1 MFPFPGGGEED
12 DDMDFV
18 PSSSSKLA
26 SLFGLERPAESGGN
40 ASLIYTAPKQP
51 GTLRRKKGHES
62 GDETGGKGGT
72 GSSEKKSYQQSHQN
86 SPKLDLISAKP
97 VTTYKL
103 EKEGYTS
110 KGMLGV
116 AIQGSHRLGI
126 YHLILYDRE
135 KLRVTDVK
143 IVPSFQFTVQAN
155 NYATFYDEDLQNW
168 SIMFFSSEAAVDF
181 AREVG
186 LARANVCIRSQ
197 ISKRTGKDKDDDG
210 FEAVPNRN
218 SAMTQDLKNKGGGLR
233 RVDTVGDLVEVR
245 YIARVLDDAVLHG
258 EVVDSN
264 EKDDHPLC
272 LKVKEWWK
280 SWKEEECNID
290 LVDGED
296 GRWWEG
302 ALWGATVGTRR
313 MIVLPPD
320 AVCRMK
326 GLKVKLSPEACLV
339 YEVEILQIRRGIGNE
354 DVKLGQ
360 AVGEPCKPGRS
371 IMANSRVGSTSEQ
384 EGTPRK
390 GHMAGCSMSSAVTST
405 PSGSPPAGSTLKD
418 TRTPADKASIL
429 SRMARMGQP
438 TLMLPDL
445 QARRRAASEGDD
457 GTGKVTGRG
466 DERNA
471 VNEEDPHAEDEVELE
486 DGGYIL
492 PIEVEPMP
500 ISSGSRPPPPRLQP
514 RPIGVPQVQQPYQSS
529 VYWHSPPQYSNVP
542 SASSYSLP
550 SRPES
555 TLLGHPQQ
563 HQQYPYP
570 SHTLA
575 LTGPAAI
582 PNQPAFQDPHLSVFL
597 SETRTQNA
605 ELRMAMG
612 RLTDKV
618 DAIMGKLD
626 RSPQQQQP
634 QEQHSGDLR
643 AAFEKDRAEWK
654 DKEEKF
660 EKEMTEAK
668 SKLTSRV
675 VAVEDRC
682 KMLERE
688 NTSLKKELEDM
699 SSKLLTMQ
707 NNRCSEISEAVKS
720 AMNSVY
726 GHLQPEFSNGVAYEG
741 LVVRKT
747 LAATIREVTL
757 KFLSSNTE
765 DKEEP
770 DQHIGGTLK
779 EVHTIRRKTNKPEIK
794 AKPDGRKVLLRKGSS
809 PKIDVD
815 ASCSGAHSGD
825 SEKNVGNGSS
835 GYKETS
841 KHVDEEGPHLEL
853 KSSARE
859 SSHPRIKDEPRSRVS
874 SREGSLERVIN
885 PEPPSP
891 PIFDVGELSEP
902 GEEWFP

>member
-40 ASLIYTAPKQP
+40 ASLTYTAPKQP

-62 GDETGGKGGT
+62 GDESGGKGGS
-72 GSSEKKSYQQSHQN
+72 GASEKKGYQQSHQN

-143 IVPSFQFTVQAN
+143 IVSSFQFTVQAN

-168 SIMFFSSEAAVDF
+168 SLMFFSSEAAVDF

-186 LARANVCIRSQ
+186 LARANVSIRGQ
-197 ISKRTGKDKDDDG
+197 TSKRTSKDKDDD
-210 FEAVPNRN
+210 EAIPNRN
-218 SAMTQDLKNKGGGLR
+218 SAMVQDLKNKGGGLR
-233 RVDTVGDLVEVR
+233 RIDTVGDLVDVR
-245 YIARVLDDAVLHG
+245 YFARVLDDAVLHG

-272 LKVKEWWK
+272 LKVTEWWK
-280 SWKEEECNID
+280 TWKEEETN
-290 LVDGED
+290 VDMGEGGD
-296 GRWWEG
+296 KRWWEG
-302 ALWGATVGTRR
+302 ALWGATVGTRK
-313 MIVLPPD
+313 MIVLPPE
-320 AVCRMK
+320 VVSRMK
-326 GLKVKLSPEACLV
+326 GLKIKLSPEACLV
-339 YEVEILQIRRGIGNE
+339 YEVEIIQIRRGIGNE
-354 DVKLGQ
+354 EVKPGQ
-360 AVGEPCKPGRS
+360 TAGEACKPGRS
-371 IMANSRVGSTSEQ
+371 IMANTRGGPAPDQ

-390 GHMAGCSMSSAVTST
+390 GHVAGCSMSSAVTST
-405 PSGSPPAGSTLKD
+405 PSGSPPTGSNMKD

-457 GTGKVTGRG
+457 GAGKTPARG
-466 DERNA
+466 EERNA
-471 VNEEDPHAEDEVELE
+471 VNEEEAHADEEVDLE

-492 PIEVEPMP
+492 PME
-500 ISSGSRPPPPRLQP
+500 
-514 RPIGVPQVQQPYQSS
+514 
-529 VYWHSPPQYSNVP
+529 
-542 SASSYSLP
+542 
-550 SRPES
+550 
-555 TLLGHPQQ
+555 
-563 HQQYPYP
+563 QYPYP

-575 LTGPAAI
+575 LTGPAGMT
-582 PNQPAFQDPHLSVFL
+582 NQPTFQDPHLSVFL

-634 QEQHSGDLR
+634 QEQYSGDLR
-643 AAFEKDRAEWK
+643 AAFEKDRTEWK

-660 EKEMTEAK
+660 EKEMAEAK

-675 VAVEDRC
+675 VAVEERC
-682 KMLERE
+682 KTLEKE
-688 NTSLKKELEDM
+688 NTSLKKELEEM
-699 SSKLLTMQ
+699 STKLTTMQ
-707 NNRCSEISEAVKS
+707 SNRSSEISEAVKS

-726 GHLQPEFSNGVAYEG
+726 SHLQPEFSNGVAYEG

-757 KFLSSNTE
+757 NFLSSNTE
-765 DKEEP
+765 EKEEP
-770 DQHIGGTLK
+770 DQPKGGTPK
-779 EVHTIRRKTNKPEIK
+779 EVHTLRRKAHKPEIK

-815 ASCSGAHSGD
+815 AGSSGAQETD
-825 SEKNVGNGSS
+825 KNGAS
-835 GYKETS
+835 GYKESS
-841 KHVDEEGPHLEL
+841 KHTDDEGPHLET
-853 KSSARE
+853 KSSGRD
-859 SSHPRIKDEPRSRVS
+859 SSHTRMKDESRSRSS
-874 SREGSLERVIN
+874 SREGSLER
-885 PEPPSP
+885 ERGRGSTTHLLFPSCER
-891 PIFDVGELSEP
+891 IFSGPNRGWRETDV
-902 GEEWFP
+902 

>member
-40 ASLIYTAPKQP
+40 ASLTYTAPKQP

-62 GDETGGKGGT
+62 GDESGGKGGS
-72 GSSEKKSYQQSHQN
+72 GASEKKGYQQSHQN

-143 IVPSFQFTVQAN
+143 IVSSFQFTVQAN

-168 SIMFFSSEAAVDF
+168 SLMFFSSEAAVDF

-186 LARANVCIRSQ
+186 LARANVSIRGQ
-197 ISKRTGKDKDDDG
+197 TSKRTSKDKDDD
-210 FEAVPNRN
+210 EAIPNRN
-218 SAMTQDLKNKGGGLR
+218 SAMVQDLKNKGGGLR
-233 RVDTVGDLVEVR
+233 RIDTVGDLVDVR
-245 YIARVLDDAVLHG
+245 YFARVLDDAVLHG

-272 LKVKEWWK
+272 LKVTEWWK
-280 SWKEEECNID
+280 TWKEEETN
-290 LVDGED
+290 VDMGEGGD
-296 GRWWEG
+296 KRWWEG
-302 ALWGATVGTRR
+302 ALWGATVGTRK
-313 MIVLPPD
+313 MIVLPPE
-320 AVCRMK
+320 VVSRMK
-326 GLKVKLSPEACLV
+326 GLKIKLSPEACLV
-339 YEVEILQIRRGIGNE
+339 YEVEIIQIRRGIGNE
-354 DVKLGQ
+354 EVKPGQ
-360 AVGEPCKPGRS
+360 TAGEACKPGRS
-371 IMANSRVGSTSEQ
+371 IMANTRGGPAPDQ

-390 GHMAGCSMSSAVTST
+390 GHVAGCSMSSAVTST
-405 PSGSPPAGSTLKD
+405 PSGSPPTGSNMKD

-457 GTGKVTGRG
+457 GAGKTPARG
-466 DERNA
+466 EERNA
-471 VNEEDPHAEDEVELE
+471 VNEEEAHADEEVDLE

-492 PIEVEPMP
+492 PMEVEPMP

-575 LTGPAAI
+575 LTGPAGMT
-582 PNQPAFQDPHLSVFL
+582 NQPTFQDPHLSVFL

-634 QEQHSGDLR
+634 QEQYSGDLR
-643 AAFEKDRAEWK
+643 AAFEKDRTEWK

-660 EKEMTEAK
+660 EKEMAEAK

-675 VAVEDRC
+675 VAVEERC
-682 KMLERE
+682 KTLEKE
-688 NTSLKKELEDM
+688 NTSLKKELEEM
-699 SSKLLTMQ
+699 STKLTTMQ
-707 NNRCSEISEAVKS
+707 SNRSSEISEAVKS

-726 GHLQPEFSNGVAYEG
+726 SHLQPEFSNGVAYEG

-757 KFLSSNTE
+757 NFLSSNTE
-765 DKEEP
+765 EKEEP
-770 DQHIGGTLK
+770 DQPKGGTPK
-779 EVHTIRRKTNKPEIK
+779 EVHTLRRKAHKPEIK

-815 ASCSGAHSGD
+815 AGSSGAQETD
-825 SEKNVGNGSS
+825 KNGAS
-835 GYKETS
+835 GYKESS
-841 KHVDEEGPHLEL
+841 KHTDDEGPHLET
-853 KSSARE
+853 KSSGRD
-859 SSHPRIKDEPRSRVS
+859 SSHTRMKDESRSRSS

-891 PIFDVGELSEP
+891 PIFDAGELSES